1 MLRVSIS
8 RNYKECIII
17 RNNFRSERSHSLNF
31 FEVSNEV
38 PDEPET
44 SHYIYITIAESYWK
58 GKQMI
63 ELLTYRLYP
72 QVYREVRL
80 CVAGVACYS
89 RVSAC
94 SQLGFGNRKS
104 RDLRDKFHRNCSL
117 QWGKECTCS
126 QDIPVERLSFRT
138 LGAGSL
144 VRNLFE
150 NEKYLHLQNSKD
162 KYQLL
167 LIVNFFLQK
176 FYNSKKL
183 SPLQTCL
190 ITKVS
195 NIGTGNCTLNEVD
208 V

>member
-1 MLRVSIS
+1 MKFLMNRK
-8 RNYKECIII
+8 RHII
-17 RNNFRSERSHSLNF
+17 F
-31 FEVSNEV
+31 
-38 PDEPET
+38 T
-44 SHYIYITIAESYWK
+44 TAESYWK

-63 ELLTYRLYP
+63 EFLTYRLYP

-126 QDIPVERLSFRT
+126 QDIPVERLSFRS

-144 VRNLFE
+144 VRNLFRE
-150 NEKYLHLQNSKD
+150 REIFTFNSNEINI
-162 KYQLL
+162 QLL
-167 LIVNFFLQK
+167 LIIVNFFSTEILQ
-176 FYNSKKL
+176 FKKII
-183 SPLQTCL
+183 PYF
-190 ITKVS
+190 
-195 NIGTGNCTLNEVD
+195 NNNESFEYWNRKLYFKRS
-208 V
+208 